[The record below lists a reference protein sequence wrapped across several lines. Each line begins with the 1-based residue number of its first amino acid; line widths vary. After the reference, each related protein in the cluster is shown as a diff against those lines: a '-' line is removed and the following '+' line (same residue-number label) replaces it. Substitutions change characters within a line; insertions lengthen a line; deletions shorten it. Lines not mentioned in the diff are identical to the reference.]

1 MRTIAITGSASGI
14 GAATKQAVEAE
25 GARVIGV
32 DLAKADIEAD
42 LSQPDG
48 RTRAVEQV
56 LAACDGR
63 LDGLVACA
71 GISGTRFS
79 GSQIASVNYF
89 GSVDLLE
96 GLRPAL
102 AKSDA
107 AAAVAISSN
116 STTTAPTVSDELV
129 EACLAGDI
137 AKTAEVADAQPFF
150 AYASSKTA
158 LARWV
163 RRNAVGDD
171 WAGAGITL
179 NAVAPGR
186 TRTPMDDGML
196 KDEILGPHVEAFPIP
211 IGRPGRAEEIGDF
224 VAFLLGPKGRFFCG
238 SMLYID
244 GGTDAL
250 MRADDWPVSLRV

>member
-14 GAATKQAVEAE
+14 GAATKQALEAE

-48 RTRAVEQV
+48 RAQAIAQLR
-56 LAACDGR
+56 AACDGR
-63 LDGLVACA
+63 LDGLVTCA

-79 GSQIASVNYF
+79 GSQITSVNYF
-89 GSVDLLE
+89 GTVELLE

-102 AKSDA
+102 AQGEA
-107 AAAVAISSN
+107 ASAVAISSN
-116 STTTAPTVSDELV
+116 STTTMPNIPDDLV
-129 EACLAGDI
+129 EACLSGDV
-137 AKTAEVADAQPFF
+137 AKSSALADAQPFF
-150 AYASSKTA
+150 AYAASKTA
-158 LARWV
+158 LTRWV

-186 TRTPMDDGML
+186 TRTAMDDGML

-238 SMLYID
+238 AMLCID

-250 MRADDWPVSLRV
+250 MRADDWPVSLRR

>member
-14 GAATKQAVEAE
+14 GAATRQALEAE

-48 RTRAVEQV
+48 RARAVSEV
-56 LAACDGR
+56 RAACDGR

-71 GISGTRFS
+71 GISGTRFR
-79 GSQIASVNYF
+79 GSQIVSVNYF
-89 GSVDLLE
+89 GAVELLD

-102 AKSDA
+102 ANGEN
-107 AAAVAISSN
+107 AAAVAIASN
-116 STTTAPTVSDELV
+116 SATTMPNIPDDLV
-129 EACLAGDI
+129 EACLAADVAKASAI
-137 AKTAEVADAQPFF
+137 ADEQLFF
-150 AYASSKTA
+150 AYGASKTA

-163 RRNAVGDD
+163 RRHAVADD

-186 TRTPMDDGML
+186 TRTAMDEGML